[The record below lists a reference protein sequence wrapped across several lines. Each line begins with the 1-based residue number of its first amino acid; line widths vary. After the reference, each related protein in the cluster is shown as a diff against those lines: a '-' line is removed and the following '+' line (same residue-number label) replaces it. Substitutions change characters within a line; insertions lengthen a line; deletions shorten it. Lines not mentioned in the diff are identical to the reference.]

1 MDAVRALALA
11 GLLLACAV
19 PAGAGLLRLAGLEE
33 KRTSGRAERWLL
45 AAAAGLGLLAT
56 AYTLIG
62 LAGLFTPPLVLLLP
76 PALALALFQPGRP
89 FLSAPGQ
96 GTPRRE
102 MVSGFQS
109 WARVATG
116 AALGILAL
124 AVLVQDLAPPTD
136 YDGLLYHLVVPQEF
150 LHAGR
155 IVYLPHNFSAN
166 LPALGELLYAF
177 GLAGGSD
184 RAPQLMHAL
193 AGGLAVGLTYT
204 FGARLFGPRAALWGA
219 AGLAATPL
227 VPFLATRAYIDL
239 FTVLYG
245 LIAVCAVL
253 LWHETWPG
261 GKEAWLRVAGGA
273 AGLALATKYSALT
286 LILVLGAVVPL
297 MAWTSLQP
305 APWRARV
312 RPALRAA
319 TAFGGIA
326 FLVAL
331 PWYARQIVELGSP
344 VWPMYFG
351 GRDWD
356 AVRVEQLTYF
366 VSQYGTG
373 SGWRDWLLLPWN
385 VYVHSWRF
393 GHVPDAYPP
402 LLALAI
408 PLALLGP
415 RSITGVGQGGLW
427 GSSGA
432 RGAARGAAPGPPGRA
447 GKWLLLIVCGTT
459 LLWARGWQD
468 LRFLL
473 TLYPL
478 LALLGAAGIDA
489 LLRRRPLSALGAGG
503 PAAVSVA

>member
-1 MDAVRALALA
+1 MRALALA

-96 GTPRRE
+96 GAPRRE
-102 MVSGFQS
+102 MVSGFQAR
-109 WARVATG
+109 ARVATG

-136 YDGLLYHLVVPQEF
+136 YDGLLYHLVAPQEF

-184 RAPQLMHAL
+184 RAPQLIHAL

-204 FGARLFGPRAALWGA
+204 FGARFFGSRAALWGA

-245 LIAVCAVL
+245 LVAVCAVL
-253 LWHETWPG
+253 RWHETGPG
-261 GKEAWLRVAGGA
+261 G
-273 AGLALATKYSALT
+273 GL
-286 LILVLGAVVPL
+286 
-297 MAWTSLQP
+297 
-305 APWRARV
+305 
-312 RPALRAA
+312 
-319 TAFGGIA
+319 
-326 FLVAL
+326 
-331 PWYARQIVELGSP
+331 
-344 VWPMYFG
+344 
-351 GRDWD
+351 
-356 AVRVEQLTYF
+356 
-366 VSQYGTG
+366 
-373 SGWRDWLLLPWN
+373 
-385 VYVHSWRF
+385 
-393 GHVPDAYPP
+393 
-402 LLALAI
+402 
-408 PLALLGP
+408 
-415 RSITGVGQGGLW
+415 GVGLERRSRGGP
-427 GSSGA
+427 A
-432 RGAARGAAPGPPGRA
+432 RRAVAQRGGRA
-447 GKWLLLIVCGTT
+447 GSGGWGLKPARWAGRRPGCG
-459 LLWARGWQD
+459 WRGAPRGW
-468 LRFLL
+468 
-473 TLYPL
+473 PW
-478 LALLGAAGIDA
+478 
-489 LLRRRPLSALGAGG
+489 RRSTRP
-503 PAAVSVA
+503 